1 MPFNGRRELQQS
13 MAVKRTAN
21 ERIRCC
27 QSCDNRCRTAAKPTR
42 EWNTVAHTNLCA
54 AKLLRTLRFLQEIA
68 DGLPDD
74 IALISRNVSSALTTC
89 RDRQPGLVRQCQ
101 GHFVIQRTGKTECI
115 KSGTEIRTRRRD
127 THAYTAL
134 CHIVSS
140 CPSATRIRLRTSRT
154 TGSACS
160 AAAAAEAS
168 ACVTTCV
175 TATISASPLTV
186 DLA

>member
-1 MPFNGRRELQQS
+1 MT
-13 MAVKRTAN
+13 VKRTAN
-21 ERIRCC
+21 ERICCC

-42 EWNTVAHTNLCA
+42 ERNTVAHADLCT
-54 AKLLRTLRFLQEIA
+54 AKFLRTPRFIQEIA

-74 IALISRNVSSALTTC
+74 IALVARNVGGALTAC
-89 RDRQPGLVRQCQ
+89 RDQKPRLTRKRQ
-101 GHFVIQRTGKTECI
+101 GHFVIQRAGKAERI
-115 KSGTEIRTRRRD
+115 KAGAEIRARRRD
-127 THAYTAL
+127 TYAYTAL
-134 CHIVSS
+134 CHSVSS

-160 AAAAAEAS
+160 DAAAAEAA